1 MHLIN
6 YPKLKI
12 HSWGGL
18 GSQLYALA
26 TAMQIQE
33 RFPKRTIVL
42 TIHTGGVTKRDVEI
56 LPILNNFFDVERVD
70 DYSSPVIRHDQ
81 PTGFREY
88 IYKFFNKFARAL
100 LIFSGFLSLANTEK
114 ELTKTR
120 PWVLSIRGHYFYR
133 PIDGK
138 FLEFLIRQLSDYQQ
152 LDRSEKYRVAI
163 HYGMGDLLKLKQKS
177 FVPVGKIVEVINK
190 VVEFK
195 PDFELLV
202 YSDSPNEA
210 QAMLRNAGVTQEISL
225 IRASTLQVL
234 GQCLDVDFFIGTNSK
249 VSLWIV
255 NMRRFLGRAEAN
267 FLEGF
272 DQQLYKSKQPL

>member
-1 MHLIN
+1 MHLIT

-33 RFPKRTIVL
+33 RFPKRAIEI

-56 LPILNNFFDVERVD
+56 LPILNNLFDVERVD

-81 PTGFREY
+81 PEGFREY

-163 HYGMGDLLKLKQKS
+163 HYRMGDLLKLKQKS

-195 PDFELLV
+195 SDVELLV

-210 QAMLRNAGVTQEISL
+210 KAMLRSAGVTQEISL

-272 DQQLYKSKQPL
+272 DQQLYMSKQPS